1 MLLLRVPEHIPQRH
15 LESFQHRIQTAE
27 RDRLIALLQSKERG
41 GREAGELG
49 ELSERHLAA
58 GLLQELGELLVEV

>member
-15 LESFQHRIQTAE
+15 LQPFQHWLKTTE
-27 RDRLIALLQSKERG
+27 GDGLIALLQSKERG

-49 ELSERHLAA
+49 ELRKRHLAA
-58 GLLQELGELLVEV
+58 GLLQESGELLVEF

>member
-15 LESFQHRIQTAE
+15 LQPFQHRLQTAE
-27 RDRLIALLQSKERG
+27 RDGLIALLQSKERG
-41 GREAGELG
+41 GREAGELR

-58 GLLQELGELLVEV
+58 GLLQEFRELLVEV